1 MEHRNVTIRANMA
14 GAVLSLALAACA
26 GATPQVQ
33 ATAAN
38 QEAKKDAA
46 KPVAANDKKDIVC
59 RMERPTGS
67 NIPERV
73 CRYVGIETNEETQ
86 RTQDMMRGAQRNNGA
101 GVIGN

>member
-1 MEHRNVTIRANMA
+1 MIRANLA
-14 GAVLSLALAACA
+14 GAVLSLVLAACA
-26 GATPQVQ
+26 GAAPQLQ

-73 CRYVGIETNEETQ
+73 CRYIGIDTSDETQ
-86 RTQDMMRGAQRNNGA
+86 RTQDMMRNAQRGQGP
-101 GVIGN
+101 GVISN